1 MQAHQTMVATDGYE
15 VALFPLEY
23 MRISQGEG
31 GSTSHQGS
39 YAIDFLG
46 WGANGRVL
54 KCPCY
59 APVTMKVVY
68 ASSGTY
74 RIFESINKV
83 HLADGSLDYLTIW
96 FSHCDDNSPYYL
108 GRVINQGEQCNS
120 TGTNGNVSGDHSHII
135 CKKGKYTGQV
145 QVNGHWTL
153 RGQSHCYNCLYVN
166 DTTLVRPLNYN
177 WRTYQGGV
185 TPPTPPI
192 PTPVYKTH
200 FKWVLY
206 ADKIRKRNNV

>member
-1 MQAHQTMVATDGYE
+1 MLAHQTMVAQDGYE

-31 GSTSHQGS
+31 GSYSHSGS

-46 WGANGRVL
+46 WGANGRVYQ
-54 KCPCY
+54 CPCY

-74 RIFESINKV
+74 RIFESVNKV

-108 GRVINQGEQCNS
+108 GRVINQGEECNR
-120 TGTNGNVSGDHSHII
+120 TGTNGNVTGDHTHII
-135 CKKGKYTGQV
+135 CKKGQYTGQI

-153 RGQSHCYNCLYVN
+153 RGQSHCYDCLYVN
-166 DTTLVRPLNYN
+166 DTVLSRPLNYS
-177 WRTYQGGV
+177 WKTYQGGII
-185 TPPTPPI
+185 PPI
-192 PTPVYKTH
+192 PPQEWTRHK

-206 ADKIRKRNNV
+206 ANKFRNRNIV

>member
-1 MQAHQTMVATDGYE
+1 MLAHQTMVATDGYE

-31 GSTSHQGS
+31 GSTSHSGS

-46 WGANGRVL
+46 WGANGRIYQ
-54 KCPCY
+54 CPCY

-68 ASSGTY
+68 ANSGTY
-74 RIFESINKV
+74 RIFESVNKV

-108 GRVINQGEQCNS
+108 GRVIPQGEQCNS
-120 TGTNGNVSGDHSHII
+120 TGTNGRVTGDHTHII
-135 CKKGKYTGQV
+135 CKKGKYTGQM

-166 DTTLVRPLNYN
+166 DTVISIGYGYN
-177 WRTYQGGV
+177 WCTYQGGV

-192 PTPVYKTH
+192 PTWTKH
-200 FKWVLY
+200 KFKWVLY
-206 ADKIRKRNNV
+206 ANKIRERNNV

>member
-1 MQAHQTMVATDGYE
+1 MRPYQKLVARDGYE

-23 MRISQGEG
+23 IQISQGENG
-31 GSTSHQGS
+31 GTSHQGS
-39 YAIDFLG
+39 YAVDFLG
-46 WGANGRVL
+46 WGTNGRVY

-74 RIFESINKV
+74 RIFESVDKV

-96 FSHCDDNSPYYL
+96 FSHCDDNTPYYL
-108 GRVINQGEQCNS
+108 GRVINQGDVCNA
-120 TGTNGNVSGDHSHII
+120 TGVNGRVTGDHSHII
-135 CKKGKYTGQV
+135 CKKGKYIGQM

-153 RGQSHCYNCLYVN
+153 QGQSHIYNCLYVN
-166 DTTLVRPLNYN
+166 DTIIRNGYGYN
-177 WRTYQGGV
+177 WRTYNGEV
-185 TPPTPPI
+185 EPTLKK
-192 PTPVYKTH
+192 YR

-206 ADKIRKRNNV
+206 ANKLRNGGR

>member
-1 MQAHQTMVATDGYE
+1 MLAHQTMIAQDGYE

-46 WGANGRVL
+46 WDANGRVL

-74 RIFESINKV
+74 RIFENR
-83 HLADGSLDYLTIW
+83 LDG
-96 FSHCDDNSPYYL
+96 
-108 GRVINQGEQCNS
+108 VI
-120 TGTNGNVSGDHSHII
+120 
-135 CKKGKYTGQV
+135 
-145 QVNGHWTL
+145 
-153 RGQSHCYNCLYVN
+153 
-166 DTTLVRPLNYN
+166 
-177 WRTYQGGV
+177 
-185 TPPTPPI
+185 
-192 PTPVYKTH
+192 
-200 FKWVLY
+200 
-206 ADKIRKRNNV
+206 KIAVEP

>member
-1 MQAHQTMVATDGYE
+1 MRAGQTMVASDGYE

-23 MRISQGEG
+23 MRISQGEN

-46 WGANGRVL
+46 WGANGRVYQ
-54 KCPCY
+54 CPCY
-59 APVTMKVVY
+59 APCKIKVVY

-74 RIFESINKV
+74 RIFESVNKV

-108 GRVINQGEQCNS
+108 GRIINQGEQCNA
-120 TGTNGNVSGDHSHII
+120 TGTNGNVTGDHSHII
-135 CKKGKYTGQV
+135 CKKGRYTGQI
-145 QVNGHWTL
+145 QVNNHWTL
-153 RGQSHCYNCLYVN
+153 RGQSHMYNCLYVN
-166 DTTLVRPLNYN
+166 DTILQVDYGYS
-177 WRTYQGGV
+177 WKYFSS
-185 TPPTPPI
+185 PTP
-192 PTPVYKTH
+192 TYKKYK

-206 ADKIRKRNNV
+206 ANKLRNRNIV

>member
-1 MQAHQTMVATDGYE
+1 MQAHQTMIAQDGYE

-74 RIFESINKV
+74 RIFESVDKV
-83 HLADGSLDYLTIW
+83 HLADGSFDYLTIW

-120 TGTNGNVSGDHSHII
+120 TGTNGNVTGDHTHII
-135 CKKGKYTGQV
+135 CKKGKYTGQI

-177 WRTYQGGV
+177 WKTYQGGV
-185 TPPTPPI
+185 IPPTPPV
-192 PTPVYKTH
+192 PPWRKYH

-206 ADKIRKRNNV
+206 ANKMRERNIN

>member
-1 MQAHQTMVATDGYE
+1 MQAHQTMVAQDGYE

-31 GSTSHQGS
+31 GSYSHAGS

-46 WGANGRVL
+46 WGANGRVYR
-54 KCPCY
+54 CPCY

-74 RIFESINKV
+74 RIFESVDKV

-120 TGTNGNVSGDHSHII
+120 TGTNGNVTGDHTHII
-135 CKKGKYTGQV
+135 CKKGKYTGQM

-153 RGQSHCYNCLYVN
+153 KGQSHCYNCLYVN

-177 WRTYQGGV
+177 WKTYQGGI

-192 PTPVYKTH
+192 IPWRLHK

-206 ADKIRKRNNV
+206 ADKFRKRNIV

>member
-1 MQAHQTMVATDGYE
+1 MRPYQKLVASDGYE

-23 MRISQGEG
+23 IQISQGENG
-31 GSTSHQGS
+31 GTSHQGS
-39 YAIDFLG
+39 YAVDFLG
-46 WGANGRVL
+46 WGTNGRVY

-74 RIFESINKV
+74 RIFESVDKV

-96 FSHCDDNSPYYL
+96 FSHCDDNSHYYL
-108 GRVINQGEQCNS
+108 GRVINQGNICNA
-120 TGTNGNVSGDHSHII
+120 TGTNGNVTGDHSHII
-135 CKKGKYTGQV
+135 CKKGKYTGQT

-153 RGQSHCYNCLYVN
+153 TGQSHIYNCLYVN
-166 DTTLVRPLNYN
+166 DTIIRNGYGYN
-177 WRTYQGGV
+177 WRTYNGEV
-185 TPPTPPI
+185 EPTLKK
-192 PTPVYKTH
+192 YK

-206 ADKIRKRNNV
+206 ANKLRNGGR

>member
-1 MQAHQTMVATDGYE
+1 MRPYQKLVASDGYE

-23 MRISQGEG
+23 IQISQGENG
-31 GSTSHQGS
+31 GTSHQGS
-39 YAIDFLG
+39 YAVDFLG
-46 WGANGRVL
+46 WGPNGRVY

-108 GRVINQGEQCNS
+108 GRVINQGDVCNA
-120 TGTNGNVSGDHSHII
+120 TGVNGNVTGDHSHII
-135 CKKGKYTGQV
+135 CKKGKYTGQM

-153 RGQSHCYNCLYVN
+153 TGQSHIYNCLYVN
-166 DTTLVRPLNYN
+166 DTIIRNGYGYN
-177 WRTYQGGV
+177 WRTYNGGV
-185 TPPTPPI
+185 TPTLKK
-192 PTPVYKTH
+192 YK

-206 ADKIRKRNNV
+206 ANKLRNGGR